1 MKTFKFLS
9 TITNKIGSLTNRNI
23 LNNNILSKSISKENS
38 TYDYEQKMEKAI
50 EKTKQLLE
58 SIKLQNNLDKNNPS
72 LKKNIDKLDKY
83 LS

>member
-50 EKTKQLLE
+50 EKTKQ
-58 SIKLQNNLDKNNPS
+58 
-72 LKKNIDKLDKY
+72 
-83 LS
+83 